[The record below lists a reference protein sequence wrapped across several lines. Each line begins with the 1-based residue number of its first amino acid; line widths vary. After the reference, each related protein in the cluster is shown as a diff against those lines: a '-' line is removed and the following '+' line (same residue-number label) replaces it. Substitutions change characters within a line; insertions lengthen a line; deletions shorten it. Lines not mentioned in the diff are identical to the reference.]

1 MNLLWAFDFMSAKDP
16 SSGETI
22 SVDINDIKDEAS
34 IQTRI
39 VACMLNLTLFK
50 ACPPCSQAV
59 SMRDRPTKLR
69 EGGGNTQAI

>member
-16 SSGETI
+16 CSGATI

-39 VACMLNLTLFK
+39 VAYMLNLTLFQ